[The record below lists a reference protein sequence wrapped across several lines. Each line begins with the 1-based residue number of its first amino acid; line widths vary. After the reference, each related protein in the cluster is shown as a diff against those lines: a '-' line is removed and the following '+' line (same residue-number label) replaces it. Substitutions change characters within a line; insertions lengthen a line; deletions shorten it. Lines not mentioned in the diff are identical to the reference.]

1 MQGRR
6 TIIALMAAM
15 AAFYVW
21 LYVSHRLFP
30 EAFAPPRPPAEAQSR
45 PEALPAGPESPGDE
59 KSSLAAT
66 GHDTAEPTA
75 SSTTPSSGEE
85 LRIEAGEDS
94 EPVILGG
101 TDPRGPYP
109 MALTVLSQGATVGEA
124 RLRDFHKTV
133 ARTEPYMICRP
144 VEHTGGSGSLQ
155 RFDSFALPK
164 LRFENLRR
172 EVRLD
177 GVLWR
182 KGPVTANSAE
192 FSVTVL
198 QPDGRPLARVVRTY
212 SLPEQPPHR
221 NRRFQTYDLV
231 LSNRVENLGSEPFSV
246 ILVQRGPVGFHRE
259 QSRGEDRRLVSAVW
273 ERGQPSG
280 PSARGYYRTDVAKH
294 GRLDLG
300 RDDDEQRIAWVADT
314 NQYFTCI
321 MAPAGRNGFDAPA
334 RYEAATGIT
343 LTPDVEPGDD
353 LTFTYTSKPTPVAPG
368 GFEAFDFE
376 VYIGPKSKPTFDT
389 HEHYRTR
396 DYYYVIRETFPFCA
410 PAALVGLMMRLLQL
424 FHGIPPHN
432 YGLAIIFLVLVVKG
446 ILHPVSKKSQV
457 NMSRMQKQM
466 SVLQPKIKA
475 AQEKYA
481 NDRVAMNNAVMEIY
495 REAGVNPA
503 TQMLNCLPMMLQIP
517 IWAALWSALN
527 AAVEMR
533 HAPFDGWW
541 IRDLT
546 QPDQFFAFP
555 GHPIHIPLLS
565 GMMGGPITAL
575 NLLPILLGISQ
586 ILQTRY
592 MPRGNPEA
600 AAATG
605 NPDQLEQQR
614 KMMMFMSVFFIF
626 LLYNAPSGLNL
637 YIMASNI
644 FGIIEQWRIRK
655 HMAELEAREA
665 SAPPKP
671 AEPRPKSW
679 IQRQWESLQ
688 KEAEEARRIQSQRK
702 SRQRT

>member
-30 EAFAPPRPPAEAQSR
+30 EAFAPPRPPAGTQPS
-45 PEALPAGPESPGDE
+45 PELVAGGPESSGDRGP
-59 KSSLAAT
+59 STAA
-66 GHDTAEPTA
+66 GGGFAGLEAA
-75 SSTTPSSGEE
+75 STMVSAGSE
-85 LRIEAGEDS
+85 LRIEAGDDA

-101 TDPRGPYP
+101 TDPDGPYP
-109 MALTVLSQGATVGEA
+109 MALTVTPRGAAVGEA

-133 ARTEPYMICRP
+133 ERREPYVICSP
-144 VEHTGGSGSLQ
+144 VERGGGSGPAEV
-155 RFDSFALPK
+155 FDSFALPK
-164 LRFENLRR
+164 LRFENLRQ

-177 GVLWR
+177 NVVWR
-182 KGPVTANSAE
+182 KGPVTAGSAE
-192 FSVTVL
+192 FSVTVV

-212 SLPEQPPHR
+212 TLREQPPQR
-221 NRRFQTYDLV
+221 NRRFQTYDLL
-231 LSNRVENLGSEPFSV
+231 LSNRIENLGDEAFSA
-246 ILVQRGPVGFHRE
+246 IFVQRGPVGFHRE

-273 ERGQPSG
+273 EHGMPSG
-280 PSARGYYRTDVAKH
+280 PSARGHYRTDVARQ

-300 RDDDEQRIAWVADT
+300 RDDDRQRIAWVADT

-343 LTPDVEPGDD
+343 LTTDAEPGDD
-353 LTFTYTSKPTPVAPG
+353 LTFTFTSKPTAVTPG
-368 GFEAFDFE
+368 TAEAFDFE
-376 VYIGPKSKPTFDT
+376 VYVGPKSKPTFDT

-410 PAALVGLMMRLLQL
+410 PAALVGLMMRLLQVL
-424 FHGIPPHN
+424 HAIPPHN

-466 SVLQPKIKA
+466 AVLQPRVKA

-546 QPDQFFAFP
+546 QPDHLWVFP

-575 NLLPILLGISQ
+575 NLLPILLGVSQ
-586 ILQTRY
+586 ILQTRF

-644 FGIIEQWRIRK
+644 FGILEQWRIRK

-665 SAPPKP
+665 AAPPRSG
-671 AEPRPKSW
+671 APRPKNW
-679 IQRQWESLQ
+679 LQRQWENLQ